1 MLFFK
6 GGREVNTR
14 RGGSEE
20 ERKDIFMAKGFQ
32 FWVLQGDWIKR
43 SLQMNVA
50 IGVGDPSPPN
60 ASL

>member
-6 GGREVNTR
+6 GGRGVNTR
-14 RGGSEE
+14 RGGSKE
-20 ERKDIFMAKGFQ
+20 ERKDIFRAKGFQ

-50 IGVGDPSPPN
+50 IRVRDLSPPN
-60 ASL
+60 ALL